1 VKVLVALATMEMVA
15 MAAVLLLVKRTEVLP
30 TGQVTKLVQTAEMSL
45 IQMEILFRWE
55 AMAAAELLSMQMS
68 SILMEML
75 LQSVNME
82 NKAIDTTTDLETEDL
97 VLVAA
102 QEAVLSCC
110 QMN

>member
-1 VKVLVALATMEMVA
+1 MEMVA
-15 MAAVLLLVKRTEVLP
+15 MAVALLLVKPMEVLP

-45 IQMEILFRWE
+45 IQMETSSHLE
-55 AMAAAELLSMQMS
+55 ATVAAELLSMQMS
-68 SILMEML
+68 SILMETL
-75 LQSVNME
+75 LQSVNLE
-82 NKAIDTTTDLETEDL
+82 NKAIDTTTDLAMEDL

>member
-1 VKVLVALATMEMVA
+1 MEMVA
-15 MAAVLLLVKRTEVLP
+15 MAAALAVVKQMEVLP

-45 IQMEILFRWE
+45 IQMETWSHLE
-55 AMAAAELLSMQMS
+55 ATVAAELLSMQMS

-75 LQSVNME
+75 LQSVNLE